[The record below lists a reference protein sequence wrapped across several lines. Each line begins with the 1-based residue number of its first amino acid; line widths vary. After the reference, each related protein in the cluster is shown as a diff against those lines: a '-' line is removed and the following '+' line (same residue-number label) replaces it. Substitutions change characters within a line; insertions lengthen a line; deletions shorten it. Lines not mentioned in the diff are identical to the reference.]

1 MNEIT
6 ALRNWLE
13 RIDYNM
19 SLYLDGRIKWSEI
32 EYEYTEYRKEN
43 FNHDL
48 ETLYF
53 LSEDNFLRN
62 LLINKFDNCGMQI
75 INFTDEYLKDT
86 FLIKLKYLLLNNI
99 NLCQSEL
106 KDIIKNYHAYF
117 TNTERH
123 FLGIKQNQY
132 FGEVLGFDNIFNKE
146 VERFKKLQSEILKKF
161 DNYL

>member
-1 MNEIT
+1 
-6 ALRNWLE
+6 
-13 RIDYNM
+13 M
-19 SLYLDGRIKWSEI
+19 SLYLEGKIKWSEL
-32 EYEYTEYRKEN
+32 EYPEYSGYGKEN

-106 KDIIKNYHAYF
+106 KDIIKNYHVYF

>member
-19 SLYLDGRIKWSEI
+19 SLYLDGRIKWSKM
-32 EYEYTEYRKEN
+32 EYEYAGFRKEN
-43 FNHDL
+43 YNHDL
-48 ETLYF
+48 ETLYY

-62 LLINKFDNCGMQI
+62 LLINKFDNCGIQI
-75 INFTDEYLKDT
+75 VDYTNEYLKDC
-86 FLIKLKYLLLNNI
+86 FLTKLEYLLLNNI

-106 KDIIKNYHAYF
+106 KDIIKNYHVYF

-146 VERFKKLQSEILKKF
+146 VERF
-161 DNYL
+161 